1 MNLTPL
7 KKNVV
12 IEPTAPPKFTQAGI
26 HLPEVDSVKNTT
38 QGRVIALGSLC
49 DEPELK
55 VGSHVIFD
63 EIDATPVKVDYWKTY
78 LIVKQANVLAAL

>member
-12 IEPTAPPKFTQAGI
+12 IQPTAPPKFTQAGI
-26 HLPEVDSVKNTT
+26 HLPEVDSIKNTT

-63 EIDATPVKVDYWKTY
+63 QMDATEVKAGGKAYVV
-78 LIVKQANVLAAL
+78 VKQANVLAVL